1 MVCPWKISDFKGS
14 GIERPALDHIG
25 FKVESLE
32 AFKADLDEL
41 VKKNPSLMPA
51 PLGLGPEGEVR
62 KNLLSQCKLG
72 KFQLSDLDGVLIDV
86 AEN

>member
-1 MVCPWKISDFKGS
+1 
-14 GIERPALDHIG
+14 
-25 FKVESLE
+25 
-32 AFKADLDEL
+32 
-41 VKKNPSLMPA
+41 
-51 PLGLGPEGEVR
+51 VR

>member
-1 MVCPWKISDFKGS
+1 
-14 GIERPALDHIG
+14 
-25 FKVESLE
+25 
-32 AFKADLDEL
+32 
-41 VKKNPSLMPA
+41 MPA